1 MILLFYLLYWCEN
14 STLFYSVLFI
24 KCFDRDIAESLCD
37 ELVRVEEDMQAL
49 EPILR

>member
-1 MILLFYLLYWCEN
+1 MLSDCISYILSKLIYFILLNCIE
-14 STLFYSVLFI
+14 
-24 KCFDRDIAESLCD
+24 CFDRDIAESLCD